1 MRTKPIAPRSNPN
14 ANPDSISRYMTRD
27 QSRRVN
33 SEHALNLAS
42 HPPAR
47 ICISE
52 TKIVSGSRFLQQC
65 LSSETREDHR
75 DNPRQEQVFPLY
87 IAAIFLF
94 ILRVLQVDFM
104 RSNSSSLT
112 TSVKRWTKLLI
123 GFACFGFSIAF
134 MKQANFGLGPWDVL
148 SDGLA
153 GLTGM
158 QFGTVSIIIGIL
170 LLLLWIPIREKP
182 GLATV
187 LNVLLVGAFA
197 NVTLAIVQSPG
208 SAFLRSL
215 WFVTGLI
222 LAGLGTVLYLGSQLG
237 AGPRDGLMLGL
248 SRRKGWSV
256 SRTRTGLEVLVL
268 ILGWVLGGAV
278 GIGTVI
284 FALTIGPTI
293 QFIASKAGQD
303 LARQTVPS

>member
-1 MRTKPIAPRSNPN
+1 
-14 ANPDSISRYMTRD
+14 
-27 QSRRVN
+27 
-33 SEHALNLAS
+33 
-42 HPPAR
+42 
-47 ICISE
+47 
-52 TKIVSGSRFLQQC
+52 
-65 LSSETREDHR
+65 
-75 DNPRQEQVFPLY
+75 
-87 IAAIFLF
+87 
-94 ILRVLQVDFM
+94 M
-104 RSNSSSLT
+104 RSNSSSLP
-112 TSVKRWTKLLI
+112 TSVKRWAKLLI

-134 MKQANFGLGPWDVL
+134 MKQANLGLGPWDVL

-153 GLTGM
+153 ELTGM
-158 QFGTVSIIIGIL
+158 RFGTVSIIIGIVV
-170 LLLLWIPIREKP
+170 LLLWIPIRERP

-197 NVTLAIVQSPG
+197 NVTLAIVQSPSG
-208 SAFLRSL
+208 AFLRSL

-248 SRRKGWSV
+248 SRIKGWSV

-293 QFIASKAGQD
+293 QFIASKAGQG
-303 LARQTVPS
+303 LGSQTVES

>member
-1 MRTKPIAPRSNPN
+1 MRDLSFKETHSGCSQHFSEKKYDEPTTTLSNH
-14 ANPDSISRYMTRD
+14 ARKRD
-27 QSRRVN
+27 LHERFV
-33 SEHALNLAS
+33 EYFDTADLLN
-42 HPPAR
+42 
-47 ICISE
+47 
-52 TKIVSGSRFLQQC
+52 
-65 LSSETREDHR
+65 
-75 DNPRQEQVFPLY
+75 
-87 IAAIFLF
+87 
-94 ILRVLQVDFM
+94 
-104 RSNSSSLT
+104 
-112 TSVKRWTKLLI
+112 
-123 GFACFGFSIAF
+123 
-134 MKQANFGLGPWDVL
+134 VL
-148 SDGLA
+148 SCLC
-153 GLTGM
+153 LGM
-158 QFGTVSIIIGIL
+158 QFGTVSIIIGIV

>member
-1 MRTKPIAPRSNPN
+1 
-14 ANPDSISRYMTRD
+14 
-27 QSRRVN
+27 
-33 SEHALNLAS
+33 
-42 HPPAR
+42 
-47 ICISE
+47 
-52 TKIVSGSRFLQQC
+52 
-65 LSSETREDHR
+65 
-75 DNPRQEQVFPLY
+75 
-87 IAAIFLF
+87 
-94 ILRVLQVDFM
+94 M
-104 RSNSSSLT
+104 RSNFSSLAN
-112 TSVKRWTKLLI
+112 SFRRWAKLLI

-134 MKQANFGLGPWDVL
+134 MKQANLGLGPWDVL

-158 QFGTVSIIIGIL
+158 QLGTVSIIIGMV

-187 LNVLLVGAFA
+187 LNVLLVGVFA
-197 NVTLAIVQSPG
+197 NVTLAIVQSPSG
-208 SAFLRSL
+208 AFLRSL

-248 SRRKGWSV
+248 SRIKGWSV
-256 SRTRTGLEVLVL
+256 SRTRTALEVLVL
-268 ILGWVLGGAV
+268 IVGWVSGGAV

-284 FALTIGPTI
+284 FAVTIGPTI

-303 LARQTVPS
+303 LGNSTIQS

>member
-1 MRTKPIAPRSNPN
+1 M
-14 ANPDSISRYMTRD
+14 
-27 QSRRVN
+27 
-33 SEHALNLAS
+33 
-42 HPPAR
+42 
-47 ICISE
+47 
-52 TKIVSGSRFLQQC
+52 
-65 LSSETREDHR
+65 
-75 DNPRQEQVFPLY
+75 
-87 IAAIFLF
+87 
-94 ILRVLQVDFM
+94 
-104 RSNSSSLT
+104 
-112 TSVKRWTKLLI
+112 

-158 QFGTVSIIIGIL
+158 RFGTVSIIIGIL

-256 SRTRTGLEVLVL
+256 SRTRTGLELLGL

-303 LARQTVPS
+303 LASQTVPS